1 MCPRC
6 GSLRYAR
13 ENQKTAG
20 CFKCGYRM
28 TVDPAKIRILF
39 KTDKSEEAS
48 VLNKHIKIGEY
59 LKKIFDR
66 FNKEILNNISSE
78 LETEINS
85 LIGETNKIS
94 ELNVKITTDNNDIDF
109 KTDILED
116 EVYA

>member
-39 KTDKSEEAS
+39 KTDKSEEAIA
-48 VLNKHIKIGEY
+48 VVQKYKIERG
-59 LKKIFDR
+59 R
-66 FNKEILNNISSE
+66 AQNGSSQKF
-78 LETEINS
+78 LE
-85 LIGETNKIS
+85 
-94 ELNVKITTDNNDIDF
+94 
-109 KTDILED
+109 
-116 EVYA
+116 